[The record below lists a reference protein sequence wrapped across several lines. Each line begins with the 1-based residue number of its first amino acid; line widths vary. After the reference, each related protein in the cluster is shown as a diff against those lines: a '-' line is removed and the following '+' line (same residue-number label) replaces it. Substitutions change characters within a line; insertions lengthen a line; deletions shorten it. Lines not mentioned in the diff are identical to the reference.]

1 MELLGA
7 CMRKKTITVRE
18 TTYMKLLM
26 LKESLGFL
34 TWDELLNSLVK
45 CVERKVKS

>member
-1 MELLGA
+1 
-7 CMRKKTITVRE
+7 MRKKTITIKE
-18 TTYMKLLM
+18 STYIKLLM
-26 LKESLGFL
+26 LKESLDYS

>member
-1 MELLGA
+1 MI
-7 CMRKKTITVRE
+7 CMKKKTITVKE
-18 TTYMKLLM
+18 STYMKLLM
-26 LKESLGFL
+26 LKESLSYS